1 MPATTPAPTRKIIHL
16 DLDAFFCAV
25 EELHNPALRGKAFA
39 VGGRP
44 ESRGVV
50 ASCSYPARRLGV
62 HSAMPMGQ
70 ALRLCPGLLIVPARH
85 RAYAAMSRRVMAILH
100 EVTPLVE
107 QISID
112 EAFLDVTDR
121 AEKAVDLARRL
132 QASIRRELDLPC
144 SLGVATNKLVAKIA
158 NNVGKAAA
166 RGDGPPNALQLV
178 PPGAEA
184 DFLAP
189 LPADALWGVG
199 PKTAKELAALGI
211 HTIGDIARWPEA
223 DLIKRF
229 GKHGLDLAR
238 HARGIDARPV
248 TTEHERKSISQETT
262 FVRDVSN
269 GDVLRATLREQAAE
283 VARSLR
289 QEQLQG
295 ATVKL
300 KLRAQDFTTL
310 TRQTTL
316 SHPTD
321 DAQVIESAVIELL
334 DKAWDRLAVRLI
346 GVGVTGL
353 SDARQLSLWDQPDER
368 QERLYDAVRE
378 LRKRYGDTSI
388 RPASDLGR
396 KRPAG

>member
-62 HSAMPMGQ
+62 HSAMPTGQ
-70 ALRLCPGLLIVPARH
+70 ALRLCPGLIIVPARH
-85 RAYAAMSRRVMAILH
+85 RAYAAMSRRVMATLH
-100 EVTPLVE
+100 AMTPLVE

-121 AEKAVDLARRL
+121 AEKAVELARRL

-166 RGDGPPNALQLV
+166 RGDNPPNALQVV

-199 PKTAKELAALGI
+199 PKTAKDLAALGI
-211 HTIGDIARWPEA
+211 HTIGDITRWPEA

-238 HARGIDARPV
+238 HARGIDDRPV
-248 TTEHERKSISQETT
+248 STEHERKSISQETT
-262 FVRDVSN
+262 FARDVTD

-283 VARSLR
+283 VARTLQRS
-289 QEQLQG
+289 QLLG

-321 DAQVIESAVIELL
+321 EAQVIESAVLELL
-334 DKAWDRLAVRLI
+334 DKAWDRLAVRLV

-353 SDARQLSLWDQPDER
+353 SDARQLSLWEQPDER

-378 LRKRYGDTSI
+378 VRKRYGDTSI

>member
-70 ALRLCPGLLIVPARH
+70 ALRLCPGLIIVPARH
-85 RAYAAMSRRVMAILH
+85 RAYSAMSRRVMAILH
-100 EVTPLVE
+100 EMTPLVE

-121 AEKAVDLARRL
+121 AEKAVELARRL

-166 RGDGPPNALQLV
+166 RGDGPPNALQVV

-199 PKTAKELAALGI
+199 PKTAKDLATLGI
-211 HTIGDIARWPEA
+211 HSIGDITRWPEA
-223 DLIKRF
+223 DLVKRF

-238 HARGIDARPV
+238 HARGIDDRPV
-248 TTEHERKSISQETT
+248 STEHERKSISQETT
-262 FVRDVSN
+262 FARDVTDS
-269 GDVLRATLREQAAE
+269 DVLRATLREQAAE
-283 VARSLR
+283 VARTLQRS
-289 QEQLQG
+289 QLLG

-321 DAQVIESAVIELL
+321 DAQVIESAVLELL
-334 DKAWDRLAVRLI
+334 DKAWDRLAVRLV

-368 QERLYDAVRE
+368 EERLYNAVRE

-388 RPASDLGR
+388 RPASDLSR

>member
-229 GKHGLDLAR
+229 GKHGQDLAR
-238 HARGIDARPV
+238 HGRGIDDRPV
-248 TTEHERKSISQETT
+248 ITEHERKSISQETT
-262 FVRDVSN
+262 FVRDVTD